1 MPARLP
7 PLPGNTYLRFLSD
20 PPYRHWGLGKL
31 IVFYDDN
38 HISIDGGTE
47 LSFTEDVEQ
56 RFKAYGY
63 HTQYVAAGDNDLEG
77 IARAIQ
83 VAQGVTDKP
92 SLIRIKT
99 TIGIGSH
106 VQGTAKAHGA
116 PLGPDSLAAVK
127 AHFGLDPAQH
137 FAIPEDVLAYY
148 RAVGGTGAGHVT
160 HWDGLLQS
168 YRQTYPD
175 LAAEFQRR
183 LEGRLP
189 DNWAAC
195 LPTFGPDAKPAATR
209 KISETVLMHIANTLP
224 ELMGGSADLTPSNL
238 TKWKGSV
245 DFQRPS
251 QLGSPAGRYVRFG
264 VREHGMFAIANG
276 LDAYGL
282 LIPFTSTFLN
292 FISYGLG
299 AVRLAALSHHRVLY
313 IMTHDSI
320 GLGEDGPT
328 HQPVE
333 TLAALRAMPN
343 LCVFRPADGNEVS
356 GAYKVAIENRRGPS
370 VLALSRQNVAPLAGT
385 SIEMVA
391 QGAYIVKD
399 AGSGATPDIIL
410 VGTGSELELCFAAE
424 KVLQSQSLNVRIVSM
439 PCCELFDAQ
448 PLQYQL
454 SVLPAA
460 VPVIS
465 IEAGST
471 FGWQKYAHASIGL
484 DSFGA
489 SGPYEQVYAKFG
501 ITTEA
506 LVSKSL
512 KLAKFY
518 KSHPVP
524 NLRESPFA
532 KDD

>member
-1 MPARLP
+1 M
-7 PLPGNTYLRFLSD
+7 
-20 PPYRHWGLGKL
+20 GKL

-63 HTQYVAAGDNDLEG
+63 HTQYVSGGDSDLEG

-83 VAQGVTDKP
+83 AAQSVTDKP

-116 PLGPDSLAAVK
+116 PLGADSLAAVK
-127 AHFGLDPAQH
+127 AHFGLDPAQN
-137 FAIPEDVLAYY
+137 FVIPEEVLSYY
-148 RAVGGTGAGHVT
+148 RAIGGTGEGHVN
-160 HWDGLLQS
+160 HWNGLLQS
-168 YRQTYPD
+168 YQQTYPD

-189 DNWAAC
+189 DNWATC
-195 LPTFGPDAKPAATR
+195 LPNYGSEAKPAATR

-245 DFQRPS
+245 DFQKPG
-251 QLGSPAGRYVRFG
+251 QLGSYTGRYIRFG

-282 LIPFTSTFLN
+282 IIPFTSTFLN
-292 FISYGLG
+292 FISYGIG

-333 TLAALRAMPN
+333 TLAALRAIPN
-343 LCVFRPADGNEVS
+343 LYVLRPADGNEVS
-356 GAYKVAIENRRGPS
+356 GAYKIAIERSQGPS
-370 VLALSRQNVAPLAGT
+370 VLALSRQNVTPLAGT
-385 SIEMVA
+385 SIDGVA
-391 QGAYIVKD
+391 RGAYIVKD
-399 AGSGATPDIIL
+399 SGSGATPDIIL
-410 VGTGSELELCFAAE
+410 VGTGSELELCFEAE
-424 KVLQSQSLNVRIVSM
+424 KVLQTQSLNVRIVSM
-439 PCCELFDAQ
+439 PCFELFDAQ
-448 PLQYQL
+448 PLDYRH
-454 SVLPAA
+454 SVFPPAI
-460 VPVIS
+460 PVIS
-465 IEAGST
+465 IEAACT
-471 FGWQKYAHASIGL
+471 FGWQKYAHASIGI

-489 SGPYEQVYAKFG
+489 SGPYEQVYKKFG

-524 NLRESPFA
+524 NLGESPFA